1 MNKPIGFEKI
11 IDYAGNSLGVWMGS
25 PPLTNVDYIWAAPFK
40 LLNKFVILYI
50 FDWGRNHWHI
60 RLAKKAEGMKG
71 IWYDTYLPMS
81 IEDIQTIDNFH
92 ALLHESID
100 RVSDTISNVPAFQS
114 LFELKCS
121 NVPISDIVNM
131 QLPLVLSQARP
142 YVVQS
147 EIVPSRYYTIYL
159 NTLGEWECS
168 CPSFMYSKSVP
179 KECKHIKK
187 VKKKTNFQP
196 VPNVQSLYHIP

>member
-11 IDYAGNSLGVWMGS
+11 IDYAGNSLGLWMGS
-25 PPLTNVDYIWAAPFK
+25 AQLTNVDYIWASPKKQPNNFA
-40 LLNKFVILYI
+40 ILYI

-60 RLAKKAEGMKG
+60 RLAKRGEGMKG

-81 IEDIQTIDNFH
+81 IKDIQTIDNFH
-92 ALLHESID
+92 ELLHESSD
-100 RVSDTISNVPAFQS
+100 RVSDTISNVPTFQS
-114 LFELKCS
+114 VFDLKCS
-121 NVPISDIVNM
+121 DVPISDIVNM

-147 EIVPSRYYTIYL
+147 DSGPSRYYTVYL

-168 CPSFMYSKSVP
+168 CPAFMYSKSVP